1 MLRSIFAAI
10 LLTLCVFVFRA
21 RTYDETE
28 EFGPISGTVCQFLAN
43 EFDYGFYFSGFAI
56 QAQFHGKRMNLLE
69 MFNEYVESNRI
80 PLEQIHTR
88 TARILQGYDHM
99 SYVLHHT
106 AGKFVTQED
115 NGKLTMMF
123 ERHNRGSYFDL
134 EVKIDKI
141 SELKLL
147 YSPSSIEHMDL
158 PPLDEKPP
166 PFEFGYADPAAI
178 TFFDNILFYG
188 DRMFNVSTRSQIS
201 SVHPIINYTKGNHFE
216 ITQWNSVESD
226 DFQKWPSG
234 RIKYKLIGI
243 TIGATSKPWHL
254 YRKECDYDKSVYI
267 NVDCYR
273 SSNPCKV
280 AKVRDLAA
288 YCFSMRK
295 KGWRNHCE
303 FAIGPQGMFDTLF
316 AFRRQSIPKPILP
329 DTTTTATATAITNAT
344 ATTFGTT
351 TETSNAISAAEN
363 ATATVDKRAAEKAE
377 TTTAGA
383 GETKNSWVTNAIVVG
398 VVSRMLL

>member
-1 MLRSIFAAI
+1 MTLQNSTKPEATIPKHKPEATKQQSCAMHGVKVPLVPSKLFCYFEGKI
-10 LLTLCVFVFRA
+10 IQLLVRRYLDAYALFSDSLCVFVFRA
-21 RTYDETE
+21 RTYDEDE
-28 EFGPISGTVCQFLAN
+28 EFGPISGTVCQFLEN

-201 SVHPIINYTKGNHFE
+201 SVHPIINYTKGNHF
-216 ITQWNSVESD
+216 
-226 DFQKWPSG
+226 
-234 RIKYKLIGI
+234 
-243 TIGATSKPWHL
+243 
-254 YRKECDYDKSVYI
+254 
-267 NVDCYR
+267 
-273 SSNPCKV
+273 
-280 AKVRDLAA
+280 
-288 YCFSMRK
+288 
-295 KGWRNHCE
+295 
-303 FAIGPQGMFDTLF
+303 
-316 AFRRQSIPKPILP
+316 
-329 DTTTTATATAITNAT
+329 
-344 ATTFGTT
+344 
-351 TETSNAISAAEN
+351 
-363 ATATVDKRAAEKAE
+363 
-377 TTTAGA
+377 
-383 GETKNSWVTNAIVVG
+383 
-398 VVSRMLL
+398 

>member
-1 MLRSIFAAI
+1 MPGHLRRPFAALI
-10 LLTLCVFVFRA
+10 ELH
-21 RTYDETE
+21 DDIE
-28 EFGPISGTVCQFLAN
+28 GS
-43 EFDYGFYFSGFAI
+43 AI
-56 QAQFHGKRMNLLE
+56 HNHRMH
-69 MFNEYVESNRI
+69 F

-201 SVHPIINYTKGNHFE
+201 SVHPIINYVS
-216 ITQWNSVESD
+216 IQ
-226 DFQKWPSG
+226 
-234 RIKYKLIGI
+234 Y
-243 TIGATSKPWHL
+243 AT
-254 YRKECDYDKSVYI
+254 
-267 NVDCYR
+267 
-273 SSNPCKV
+273 
-280 AKVRDLAA
+280 
-288 YCFSMRK
+288 
-295 KGWRNHCE
+295 
-303 FAIGPQGMFDTLF
+303 
-316 AFRRQSIPKPILP
+316 
-329 DTTTTATATAITNAT
+329 
-344 ATTFGTT
+344 
-351 TETSNAISAAEN
+351 
-363 ATATVDKRAAEKAE
+363 
-377 TTTAGA
+377 
-383 GETKNSWVTNAIVVG
+383 
-398 VVSRMLL
+398 